1 MTDFSPP
8 IGHEGTSIGLSSQ
21 HRFEILYRIGIAL
34 SAEHDRGKLVER
46 ILLEAKRLC
55 LADGGTLY
63 LVENSTL
70 RFAMTHTD
78 SLGIAQGGSTGNPIE
93 LPPIDLFTA
102 DGEPVRNSVATRA
115 FHDRKPVHVPD
126 AYRAAGFDQS
136 GFRAFDS
143 ARGYRSVSLLA
154 IPLMSGVGEVI
165 GVLQLVN
172 ATDPT
177 TKQPVSFEE
186 ELQKTVEAL
195 AAAAGVAL
203 DNQALLE
210 DQRNLLDAFI
220 RLIAE
225 AIDAKSPYTG
235 GHCERV
241 PVLTEMLVKSLCD
254 ATSGPYADFGL
265 SDEEWR
271 ELRVAAWLH
280 DCGKVTTPVHVM
292 DKATKLETIFDR
304 IELVAA
310 RVEIIKRDVELEA
323 WKAVAAGAERRVLEE
338 ARRAIVQ
345 LDEDMAFLRRVNVGG
360 ESLADQDKQRVLEL
374 AERSFEVGER
384 RVPLLEPSLVENL
397 CVTRGTLTNEERL
410 VINEHMV
417 QTIRMLEALPFPK
430 NLKRVPEYAGG
441 HHERMD
447 GKGYPKG
454 IFAGDMSLPARALAI
469 ADVFEALTASDRPYK
484 LGKTLTECGKIL
496 ANMKKYN
503 HLDPALLDHC
513 VRSGVLRAYA
523 ERFLP
528 PSQIDD
534 WSGEEILQTEPLPY
548 SLPPESE
555 RAARWQGFLPEYA
568 ARLRPLQG
576 S

>member
-1 MTDFSPP
+1 MTEPTNS
-8 IGHEGTSIGLSSQ
+8 GALSGALVGPTSQ

-34 SAEHDRGKLVER
+34 AAEHDRGKLIER

-63 LVENSTL
+63 LVEGGML

-78 SLGIAQGGSTGNPIE
+78 SLGIAQGGSTGNVIDS
-93 LPPIDLFTA
+93 PPIPLFTA
-102 DGEPVRNSVATRA
+102 SGAVRTSVATRA
-115 FHDRKPVHVPD
+115 YHDRKPVHVAD
-126 AYRAAGFDQS
+126 AYQAAGFDQS
-136 GFRAFDS
+136 GFRAFDI

-154 IPLMSGVGEVI
+154 IPLMSGIGEVI

-172 ATDPT
+172 ATDPDT
-177 TKQPVSFEE
+177 REPTAFEE
-186 ELQKTVEAL
+186 ELQRTVEAL

-203 DNQALLE
+203 DNQMLLE

-241 PVLTEMLVKSLCD
+241 PVLTEMVVRSLCD
-254 ATSGPYADFGL
+254 AKSGPYGDFQL
-265 SDEEWR
+265 SDDEWR

-310 RVEIIKRDVELEA
+310 RVEVLKRDAELAA
-323 WKAVAAGAERRVLEE
+323 WKAVASGADRQVLEDA
-338 ARRAIVQ
+338 ARTVEQ
-345 LDEDMAFLRRVNVGG
+345 LDDELVFLRRVNIGG
-360 ESLADQDKQRVLEL
+360 ESLAAADKQRISILSQRVLQI
-374 AERSFEVGER
+374 GGKT
-384 RVPLLEPSLVENL
+384 VPLLEPEWVENL
-397 CVTRGTLTNEERL
+397 NVTRGTLTEEERL

-430 NLKRVPEYAGG
+430 NLRRVPEYAGG

-447 GKGYPKG
+447 GGGYPKG
-454 IFAGDMSLPARALAI
+454 LFAGDMSLPARALAI

-484 LGKTLTECGKIL
+484 PGKTLSECGQIL
-496 ANMKKYN
+496 ANMKRNN
-503 HLDPALLDHC
+503 HLDPELLDHC

-528 PSQIDD
+528 QSQIDE
-534 WSGEEILQTEPLPY
+534 WSGEEVLRADPLPY
-548 SLPPESE
+548 ALPDDSE
-555 RAARWQGFLPEYA
+555 RTKRWRGFRPEYA
-568 ARLRPLQG
+568 ARLRSSG
-576 S
+576 G